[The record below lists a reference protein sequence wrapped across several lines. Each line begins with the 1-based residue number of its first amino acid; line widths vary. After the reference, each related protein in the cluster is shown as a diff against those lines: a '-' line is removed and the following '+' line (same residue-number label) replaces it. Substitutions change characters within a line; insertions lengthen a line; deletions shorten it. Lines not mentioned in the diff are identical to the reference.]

1 MLFAH
6 FTIIRSCVGGYVLT
20 ANVILHE
27 INAEKILC
35 IFEEDVL
42 FILAPDMFGNIL
54 LLQFAL
60 LFEPLSA

>member
-1 MLFAH
+1 MG
-6 FTIIRSCVGGYVLT
+6 RYVLT